1 MDRLLTIKEAQKILN
16 VSKTTLQRWDNN
28 GKLKAVR
35 TEGGHRRYKESDIN
49 KLANYRDNISY
60 GSLYEHL
67 CSAQYIADMLGDDN
81 ANSIMN
87 IREKIGQKL
96 LDEFNKNR

>member
-1 MDRLLTIKEAQKILN
+1 MDKLLTIKEVQEILN

-28 GKLKAVR
+28 GKLIAIR

-49 KLANYRDNISY
+49 NLTNKRDNVNY

-67 CSAQYIADMLGDDN
+67 CSAQYIADKLGDSN
-81 ANSIMN
+81 ASNIMN

-96 LDEFNKNR
+96 LDEFNKNK

>member
-1 MDRLLTIKEAQKILN
+1 MDKLLTIKEAQEILN

-28 GKLKAVR
+28 GKLIAAR
-35 TEGGHRRYKESDIN
+35 TKGGHRRYKESDIN
-49 KLANYRDNISY
+49 NLMNKRDNVNY

-67 CSAQYIADMLGDDN
+67 CSAQYIADKLEDDN

-87 IREKIGQKL
+87 IRQKIGQKL

>member
-1 MDRLLTIKEAQKILN
+1 MDKLLTIKEAQEMLN
-16 VSKTTLQRWDNN
+16 VSKTTLQRWDNS
-28 GKLKAVR
+28 GKLIAVR

-49 KLANYRDNISY
+49 NLMNKRDNVNY

-67 CSAQYIADMLGDDN
+67 CSAQYIADKLEDDN

-87 IREKIGQKL
+87 IRQKIGQKL
-96 LDEFNKNR
+96 LDEFNKNK

>member
-1 MDRLLTIKEAQKILN
+1 MDKLLTIKEVQEILN

-49 KLANYRDNISY
+49 NLTNKRDNVNY

-67 CSAQYIADMLGDDN
+67 CSAQYIADKLGDKN

-87 IREKIGQKL
+87 IREEIGRKL

>member
-1 MDRLLTIKEAQKILN
+1 M
-16 VSKTTLQRWDNN
+16 
-28 GKLKAVR
+28 
-35 TEGGHRRYKESDIN
+35 N
-49 KLANYRDNISY
+49 KRDNVNY

-67 CSAQYIADMLGDDN
+67 CSAQYIADKLEDDN

-87 IREKIGQKL
+87 IRQKIGQKL

>member
-1 MDRLLTIKEAQKILN
+1 MDKLLTIKEVQEILN

-49 KLANYRDNISY
+49 NLMNKRDNVNY

-67 CSAQYIADMLGDDN
+67 CSAQYIADKLEDDN

-87 IREKIGQKL
+87 IRQKIGQKL
-96 LDEFNKNR
+96 LDEFNKNK